1 MKGRLSLYEH
11 AGINAVA
18 CTRSPSFVTGVFG
31 QTSPMSDSQKIEYLM
46 QLQKPQAQVKELVA
60 AQQQEVVST
69 PKEAETSRMG
79 EL

>member
-1 MKGRLSLYEH
+1 
-11 AGINAVA
+11 
-18 CTRSPSFVTGVFG
+18 
-31 QTSPMSDSQKIEYLM
+31 MSDSQKIEYLM